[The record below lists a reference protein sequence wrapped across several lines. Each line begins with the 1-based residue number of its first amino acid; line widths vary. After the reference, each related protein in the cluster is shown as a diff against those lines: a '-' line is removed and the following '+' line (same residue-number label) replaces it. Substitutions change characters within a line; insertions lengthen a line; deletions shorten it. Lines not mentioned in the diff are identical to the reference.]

1 MGAFCRTNHSEA
13 KHAGSVFIYAGAPLP
28 EGKQQLGFGG
38 AARLRRPG
46 PLYVMGMMKFIL
58 H

>member
-28 EGKQQLGFGG
+28 EGSSSLGL
-38 AARLRRPG
+38 AG
-46 PLYVMGMMKFIL
+46 PPVSVVQDHSM
-58 H
+58 